1 MAAGAEYDPIPPIL
15 ALADATVDFVVIGGI
30 AGQLHGSARLTFD
43 VDVAYERSDANLEKL
58 ASVLRSLDAHLRGAP
73 RDVPFQLD
81 ARSLKAGGNFT
92 FETHYGS
99 VDILAFPAG
108 APPYEKLRSDAIV
121 GDVRGRRVLY
131 ASIDHLI
138 AMKEAAARPKDK
150 SDAMELK
157 ALADEIRR
165 REAEGKR

>member
-1 MAAGAEYDPIPPIL
+1 MAAGPEYDPIPPIL
-15 ALADATVDFVVIGGI
+15 ALSDADVDFVVIGGI

-43 VDVAYERSDANLEKL
+43 LDVAYERSDANLEKL
-58 ASVLRSLDAHLRGAP
+58 AAVLRLLGAHLRGAP
-73 RDVPFQLD
+73 LDVPFQLD

-92 FETHYGS
+92 FETQYGS
-99 VDILAFPAG
+99 VDILAFPEG
-108 APPYEKLRSDAIV
+108 APPYERLRSDAIV

-138 AMKEAAARPKDK
+138 AMKQAAARPKDK

-157 ALADEIRR
+157 GLADEIRR
-165 REAEGKR
+165 REAAGET